1 MVNTHTDQASALI
14 FVPSTLHAPEN
25 SSPVSA
31 AVIST
36 AACFGESKYEEIW
49 IENNQAR
56 ICFLSIGEFRK
67 Y

>member
-1 MVNTHTDQASALI
+1 VSNHQICNLI
-14 FVPSTLHAPEN
+14 VF
-25 SSPVSA
+25 PVFIFITVFTTA
-31 AVIST
+31 IST
-36 AACFGESKYEEIW
+36 AACFGESKYEEMW